1 MTASTVSSADPGD
14 GLYPGNLTAVGL
26 VDPGMM
32 LRIGEVAQRAG
43 VSVRALRYYEQ
54 QGLLEA
60 ERTPAGQRLFE
71 AGAVDRVRLYQQ
83 FFDAGLTSRHIAEL
97 LPCIDAGHTDAEQR
111 TMLRNQRARLQER
124 VDDLTTVLT
133 RLDEM
138 IDVTRTHP

>member
-1 MTASTVSSADPGD
+1 MAASTVSSADLGD
-14 GLYPGNLTAVGL
+14 GLYAGNLTAVGP

-97 LPCIDAGHTDAEQR
+97 LPCIDTDAEQR
-111 TMLRNQRARLQER
+111 TMLREQRARLQER